1 MKSQVLEHNVGSISL
16 TCSAQSNPPAQMM
29 WLEESSGE
37 IVQYGE
43 MLEFSPVLKQHQ
55 GSYHCLA
62 QNKVGNSSFET
73 FHLNVVYPP
82 VIESITPQE
91 RMVASVG
98 SSKVLRCGADANPP
112 PQYQWLHKMDK
123 NGEVNIVG
131 RTRNLELL
139 NIGYRESGE
148 YICRASNIIDDEER
162 VTESEI
168 VKVKVE
174 GQPELLDAE
183 PKIVS
188 GVGDDVVMSVLL
200 CSDPPPDINT
210 WQWGGG
216 MVLSAGAQVDRYRA
230 EMEPHP
236 SLDQC
241 YHSKLI
247 IARADQQDSK
257 EYVVRAENDRGMDM
271 VSMMLL
277 VEGKNIAQRSCQTVI
292 DLRICFISD
301 SLSMTSVIVVTISLL
316 LIFLILVIIITLL
329 YNKKRLCCQGK

>member
-1 MKSQVLEHNVGSISL
+1 
-16 TCSAQSNPPAQMM
+16 
-29 WLEESSGE
+29 
-37 IVQYGE
+37 
-43 MLEFSPVLKQHQ
+43 
-55 GSYHCLA
+55 
-62 QNKVGNSSFET
+62 
-73 FHLNVVYPP
+73 
-82 VIESITPQE
+82 
-91 RMVASVG
+91 
-98 SSKVLRCGADANPP
+98 
-112 PQYQWLHKMDK
+112 
-123 NGEVNIVG
+123 
-131 RTRNLELL
+131 
-139 NIGYRESGE
+139 
-148 YICRASNIIDDEER
+148 
-162 VTESEI
+162 
-168 VKVKVE
+168 
-174 GQPELLDAE
+174 
-183 PKIVS
+183 
-188 GVGDDVVMSVLL
+188 
-200 CSDPPPDINT
+200 
-210 WQWGGG
+210 